1 MKNSAYYIERS
12 TAIVAAII
20 LLQTLFYKFSAHP
33 DSVYIFTTLG
43 IEPFGR
49 IGSGI
54 LELITGA
61 LLLSRRTSLY
71 GAILGLG
78 IISGAILSHLLVLG
92 INVQHDGGKLFF
104 LAILVFATC
113 LGNIGVQSSKLK
125 SLFNVWNISLS
136 SVK

>member
-1 MKNSAYYIERS
+1 MKNSTYYIERG
-12 TAIVAAII
+12 TAIIAAII
-20 LLQTLFYKFSAHP
+20 LLQTLFYKFTAHP

-54 LELITGA
+54 LELITGI

-104 LAILVFATC
+104 LAVLVFATC
-113 LGNIGVQSSKLK
+113 LGNISVQSTKLK
-125 SLFNVWNISLS
+125 SLFEVWNISLS
-136 SVK
+136 EVK

>member
-1 MKNSAYYIERS
+1 MKNSTYYIERG
-12 TAIVAAII
+12 TAIVAAIV
-20 LLQTLFYKFSAHP
+20 LLQTLFFKFTAHP

-43 IEPFGR
+43 IEPYGR

-54 LELITGA
+54 LELITGI

-78 IISGAILSHLLVLG
+78 IISGAILSHLLVLS

-104 LAILVFATC
+104 LAVLVFATC
-113 LGNIGVQSSKLK
+113 LGNIGMQSSNLK
-125 SLFNVWNISLS
+125 SLFSIWNISLS

>member
-1 MKNSAYYIERS
+1 MKNSTYYIERG
-12 TAIVAAII
+12 TAIIAAII
-20 LLQTLFYKFSAHP
+20 LLQTLFYKFTAHP

-71 GAILGLG
+71 GAILAVYLQNN
-78 IISGAILSHLLVLG
+78 LLVCTKKTTKRKG
-92 INVQHDGGKLFF
+92 
-104 LAILVFATC
+104 
-113 LGNIGVQSSKLK
+113 
-125 SLFNVWNISLS
+125 
-136 SVK
+136 

>member
-1 MKNSAYYIERS
+1 MKNSTYYIERG

-20 LLQTLFYKFSAHP
+20 LLQTLFFKFTAHP

-43 IEPFGR
+43 IEPYGR

-92 INVQHDGGKLFF
+92 INVNNDGGKLFF
-104 LAILVFATC
+104 LAVLVFVTC
-113 LGNIGVQSSKLK
+113 LGNVGVQFSKLK
-125 SLFNVWNISLS
+125 SLFEFWNISLS

>member
-1 MKNSAYYIERS
+1 MKNSTYYIERG
-12 TAIVAAII
+12 TAILAAII

-54 LELITGA
+54 LELITGV

-92 INVQHDGGKLFF
+92 INVNNDGGNLFF
-104 LAILVFATC
+104 LALVVFFAC
-113 LGNIGVQSSKLK
+113 LGNIGTQVSKLK
-125 SLFNVWNISLS
+125 SLFEFWNISLS
-136 SVK
+136 SAK